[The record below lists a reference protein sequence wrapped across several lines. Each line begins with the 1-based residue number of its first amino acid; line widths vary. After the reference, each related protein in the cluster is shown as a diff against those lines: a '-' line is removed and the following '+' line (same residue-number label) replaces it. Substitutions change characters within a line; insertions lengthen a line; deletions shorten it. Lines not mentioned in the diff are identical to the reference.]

1 MAIRPTPLPRSVLA
15 LDVGRRRIGL
25 AGCDPLGLTVTP
37 LPALARGSFQA
48 DLLALAPQ
56 VDRRR
61 VVALV
66 VGLPLDRAGLPTAQ
80 AVHCR
85 RYGERLA
92 RALRLPLAW
101 VNEHSS
107 SWEAGERHGLH
118 GDRSGALDSAAA
130 AVLLEQWLREGPE
143 PESLA
148 FEAPSDGQHS
158 PAADPQMAAPETGAP
173 ETGATET
180 SAAETSAAWINRC
193 QSNDAQNTVAL
204 TAPVQPPGRAPS
216 CDQTAPL
223 P

>member
-48 DLLALAPQ
+48 DLLALAPL

-107 SWEAGERHGLH
+107 SWEAGERHRLH

-130 AVLLEQWLREGPE
+130 ALLLEQWLREGPE
-143 PESLA
+143 PQPLA
-148 FEAPSDGQHS
+148 FEAPSGGHHS
-158 PAADPQMAAPETGAP
+158 PAADPQMAAPETSAPETSAP
-173 ETGATET
+173 ETG
-180 SAAETSAAWINRC
+180 AAWINRC